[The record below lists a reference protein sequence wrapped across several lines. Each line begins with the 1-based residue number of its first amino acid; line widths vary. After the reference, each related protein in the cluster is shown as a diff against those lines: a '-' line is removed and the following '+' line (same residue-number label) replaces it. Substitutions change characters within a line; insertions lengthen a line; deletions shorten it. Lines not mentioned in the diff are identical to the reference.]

1 MKQIAGI
8 DPGSFVIATAVC
20 DEDGM
25 LLRTFLAEPPKQRVN
40 LALSRLCPLITE
52 FRKHLSPERLDF
64 CYIEEPIY
72 CGSFKAT
79 VAMGMVAGA
88 IVVAL
93 EDVGIPYSF
102 VGNSVWKKSLIGRG
116 NATKDEIKAWVI
128 ARFGVDSDMRQDIY
142 DAIAIAEWGRRNFAK
157 D

>member
-40 LALSRLCPLITE
+40 LALSRLWPLVQE

-72 CGSFKAT
+72 AGAFKAT
-79 VAMGMVAGA
+79 VAISMVCGA
-88 IVVAL
+88 IVVTL
-93 EDVGIPYSF
+93 QQLGIPYSF
-102 VGNSVWKKSLIGRG
+102 VGNGVWKKSLIGRG

-128 ARFGVDSDMRQDIY
+128 ARFEVADDLRQDCY